1 MNYKK
6 LFYYFDSALSPFL
19 CDKIIEEGYSNNPD
33 IALTGSTG
41 YTRSKKEIEQTKEIR
56 NSNISWIDDWWVK
69 KELEPYVK
77 KANEMAG
84 WNFNFTK
91 SEASQFTIY
100 EPGEYYDWHRD
111 AQNYP
116 YTQGEQKGL
125 IRKLSVTVSLS
136 NPEDYEG
143 GFLEFARENDFNKK
157 CFHTVREILPRG
169 SICVFPSYTWH
180 RVSPVTK
187 GKRLSLVQWNLGDSY
202 V

>member
-143 GFLEFARENDFNKK
+143 GFLEFSRENDFNKK
-157 CFHTVREILPRG
+157 YFYKVREILPRG

>member
-19 CDKIIEEGYSNNPD
+19 CDKIIEEGYSNNPN

-143 GFLEFARENDFNKK
+143 GFLEFSRENDFNKK
-157 CFHTVREILPRG
+157 YFYKVREILPRG

>member
-6 LFYYFDSALSPFL
+6 LFYYFDSAFSPFL
-19 CDKIIEEGYSNNPD
+19 CDKIIKEGYSNNPD
-33 IALTGSTG
+33 FALTGKAG
-41 YTRSKKEIEQTKEIR
+41 YTRSKKEIEKTKEIR

-77 KANEMAG
+77 RANEMAG

-143 GFLEFARENDFNKK
+143 GFLEFARENNFNKK
-157 CFHTVREILPRG
+157 YFYKVREILPRG

>member
-19 CDKIIEEGYSNNPD
+19 CDKIIEEGYSNNPN

-77 KANEMAG
+77 RANEMAG

-143 GFLEFARENDFNKK
+143 GFLEFAREKDFNKK

>member
-6 LFYYFDSALSPFL
+6 LFYYFDSAFSPFL

-33 IALTGSTG
+33 FALTGRTG
-41 YTRSKKEIEQTKEIR
+41 YTRSKKEIEKTKEIR
-56 NSNISWIDDWWVK
+56 NSNVSWINDWWVK

-77 KANEMAG
+77 RANEMAG

-116 YTQGEQKGL
+116 YTQGEQKSL

-143 GFLEFARENDFNKK
+143 GLLEFSRENDFNKK
-157 CFHTVREILPRG
+157 CFYKVREILPKG

-180 RVSPVTK
+180 RVTPVTK
-187 GKRLSLVQWNLGDSY
+187 GKRLSLVQWNLGDGY

>member
-6 LFYYFDSALSPFL
+6 LFYYFDSAFSPFL

-33 IALTGSTG
+33 FALTGKAG
-41 YTRSKKEIEQTKEIR
+41 YTRSKKEIEKTKEIR
-56 NSNISWIDDWWVK
+56 NSNVSWIDDWWVK

-77 KANEMAG
+77 RANEMAG

-143 GFLEFARENDFNKK
+143 GFLEFSRENDFNKK
-157 CFHTVREILPRG
+157 YFYKVREILPRG

>member
-6 LFYYFDSALSPFL
+6 LFYYFDSAFSPFL

-33 IALTGSTG
+33 FALTGRTG
-41 YTRSKKEIEQTKEIR
+41 YTRSKKEIEKTKEIR
-56 NSNISWIDDWWVK
+56 NSNVSWINDWWVK

-77 KANEMAG
+77 RANEMAG

-143 GFLEFARENDFNKK
+143 GFLEFSRENDFNKK
-157 CFHTVREILPRG
+157 YFYKVREILPRG

-180 RVSPVTK
+180 RVTPVTK

>member
-6 LFYYFDSALSPFL
+6 LFYYFDSAFSHFL
-19 CDKIIEEGYSNNPD
+19 CDKIIKEGYSNNPD
-33 IALTGSTG
+33 FALTGDVHYSH
-41 YTRSKKEIEQTKEIR
+41 SKKEIEKIKKIR
-56 NSNISWIDDWWVK
+56 NSNISWINDWWVK

-77 KANEMAG
+77 RANEMAG

-157 CFHTVREILPRG
+157 YFYKVREILPRG

-180 RVSPVTK
+180 RVTPVTK

>member
-6 LFYYFDSALSPFL
+6 LFYYFDSAFSPFL

-33 IALTGSTG
+33 FALTGKAG
-41 YTRSKKEIEQTKEIR
+41 YTRSKKEIEKTKEIR
-56 NSNISWIDDWWVK
+56 NSNVSWIDDWWVK

-77 KANEMAG
+77 RANEMAG

-157 CFHTVREILPRG
+157 YFHKVREILPRG

>member
-6 LFYYFDSALSPFL
+6 LFYYFDSAFSPFL

-33 IALTGSTG
+33 FALTGKAG
-41 YTRSKKEIEQTKEIR
+41 YTRSKKEIEKTKEIR
-56 NSNISWIDDWWVK
+56 NSNVSWINDWWVK

-77 KANEMAG
+77 RANEMAG

-116 YTQGEQKGL
+116 YTQGKEKGL

-143 GFLEFARENDFNKK
+143 
-157 CFHTVREILPRG
+157 
-169 SICVFPSYTWH
+169 
-180 RVSPVTK
+180 
-187 GKRLSLVQWNLGDSY
+187 
-202 V
+202 

>member
-6 LFYYFDSALSPFL
+6 LFYYFDSAFSPFL

-33 IALTGSTG
+33 FALTGRTG
-41 YTRSKKEIEQTKEIR
+41 YTRSKKEIEKTKEIR
-56 NSNISWIDDWWVK
+56 NSNVSWINDWWVK

-77 KANEMAG
+77 RANEMAG

-143 GFLEFARENDFNKK
+143 GFLEFSRENDFNKK
-157 CFHTVREILPRG
+157 YFYKVREILPRG
-169 SICVFPSYTWH
+169 SICVFPRYTWH

>member
-77 KANEMAG
+77 RANEMAG

-157 CFHTVREILPRG
+157 YFHKVREILPRG

>member
-6 LFYYFDSALSPFL
+6 LFYYFDSAFSPFL

-33 IALTGSTG
+33 FALTGRTG
-41 YTRSKKEIEQTKEIR
+41 YTRSKKEIEKTKEIR
-56 NSNISWIDDWWVK
+56 NSNVSWINDWWVK

-77 KANEMAG
+77 RANEMAG

-143 GFLEFARENDFNKK
+143 GFLEFSRENDFNKK
-157 CFHTVREILPRG
+157 YFYKVREILPRG

-180 RVSPVTK
+180 RVTPVTK
-187 GKRLSLVQWNLGDSY
+187 GKRLSLVQWNLGEGY

>member
-33 IALTGSTG
+33 FALTGRTG
-41 YTRSKKEIEQTKEIR
+41 YTRSKKEIEKTKEIR
-56 NSNISWIDDWWVK
+56 NSNVSWINDWWVK

-77 KANEMAG
+77 RANEMAG

-143 GFLEFARENDFNKK
+143 GFLEFSRENDFNKK
-157 CFHTVREILPRG
+157 CFYKVREILPRG

-180 RVSPVTK
+180 RVTPVTK
-187 GKRLSLVQWNLGDSY
+187 GKRLSLVQWNLGDGY

>member
-1 MNYKK
+1 
-6 LFYYFDSALSPFL
+6 
-19 CDKIIEEGYSNNPD
+19 
-33 IALTGSTG
+33 
-41 YTRSKKEIEQTKEIR
+41 
-56 NSNISWIDDWWVK
+56 
-69 KELEPYVK
+69 
-77 KANEMAG
+77 MAG

-157 CFHTVREILPRG
+157 YFYKVREILPRG

-187 GKRLSLVQWNLGDSY
+187 GKRLSLVQWNLGNSY

>member
-6 LFYYFDSALSPFL
+6 LFYYFDSAFSPFL

-33 IALTGSTG
+33 FALTGRTG
-41 YTRSKKEIEQTKEIR
+41 YTRSKKEIEKTKEIR
-56 NSNISWIDDWWVK
+56 NSNVSWINDWWVK

-77 KANEMAG
+77 RANEMAG

-143 GFLEFARENDFNKK
+143 GFLEFSRENDFNKK
-157 CFHTVREILPRG
+157 YFYKVREILPRG

-180 RVSPVTK
+180 RVTPVTK
-187 GKRLSLVQWNLGDSY
+187 GKRLSLVQWNLGDGY

>member
-19 CDKIIEEGYSNNPD
+19 CDKIIKEGYSNNPD
-33 IALTGSTG
+33 FALTGGTG
-41 YTRSKKEIEQTKEIR
+41 YTRSKKEIEKTKEIR
-56 NSNISWIDDWWVK
+56 NSNVSWINDWWVK

-77 KANEMAG
+77 RANEMAG

-116 YTQGEQKGL
+116 YTQGKEKGL

-143 GFLEFARENDFNKK
+143 GFLEFAREKDFNKK

-180 RVSPVTK
+180 RISPVTK

>member
-6 LFYYFDSALSPFL
+6 LFYYFDSAFSPFL

-33 IALTGSTG
+33 FALTGKTG
-41 YTRSKKEIEQTKEIR
+41 YTRSKKEIEKTKEIR
-56 NSNISWIDDWWVK
+56 NSNVSWINDWWVK

-77 KANEMAG
+77 RANEMAG

-143 GFLEFARENDFNKK
+143 GFLEFSRENDFNKK
-157 CFHTVREILPRG
+157 YFYKVREILPRG

>member
-19 CDKIIEEGYSNNPD
+19 CDKIIEEGYSNNPN
-33 IALTGSTG
+33 IALTGDVH
-41 YTRSKKEIEQTKEIR
+41 YTHSKKEIEKIKKIR

-77 KANEMAG
+77 RANEMAG

-143 GFLEFARENDFNKK
+143 GVLEFARENDFNKK
-157 CFHTVREILPRG
+157 YFYKVREILPRG

-180 RVSPVTK
+180 RVTPVTK

>member
-6 LFYYFDSALSPFL
+6 LFYYFDSAFSPFL

-33 IALTGSTG
+33 FALTGRTG
-41 YTRSKKEIEQTKEIR
+41 YTRSKKEIEKTKEIR
-56 NSNISWIDDWWVK
+56 NSNVSWINDWWVK

-77 KANEMAG
+77 RANEMAG

-100 EPGEYYDWHRD
+100 EPGEHYDWHRD
-111 AQNYP
+111 APNYP
-116 YTQGEQKGL
+116 YTQGEGKDL

-143 GFLEFARENDFNKK
+143 GLLEFSRENDFNKK
-157 CFHTVREILPRG
+157 CFYKVREILPKG

-180 RVSPVTK
+180 RVTPVTK

>member
-6 LFYYFDSALSPFL
+6 LFYYFDSAFSPFL

-33 IALTGSTG
+33 FALTGRTG
-41 YTRSKKEIEQTKEIR
+41 YTRSKKEIEKTKEIR
-56 NSNISWIDDWWVK
+56 NSNVSWINDWWVK

-77 KANEMAG
+77 RANEMAG

-116 YTQGEQKGL
+116 YTQGEQKSL

-143 GFLEFARENDFNKK
+143 GFLEFSRENDFNKK
-157 CFHTVREILPRG
+157 CFYKVREILPKG

-180 RVSPVTK
+180 RVTPVTK
-187 GKRLSLVQWNLGDSY
+187 GKRLSLVQWNLGDGY

>member
-6 LFYYFDSALSPFL
+6 LFYYFDSAFSPFL

-33 IALTGSTG
+33 FALTGRTG
-41 YTRSKKEIEQTKEIR
+41 YTRSKKEIEKTKEIR
-56 NSNISWIDDWWVK
+56 NSNVSWINDWWVK

-77 KANEMAG
+77 RANEMAG

-143 GFLEFARENDFNKK
+143 GFLEFSRENDFNKK
-157 CFHTVREILPRG
+157 CFYKVREILPKG

-180 RVSPVTK
+180 RVTPVTK
-187 GKRLSLVQWNLGDSY
+187 GKRLSLVQWNLGDGY

>member
-6 LFYYFDSALSPFL
+6 LFYYFDSAFSPFL

-33 IALTGSTG
+33 FALTGRTG
-41 YTRSKKEIEQTKEIR
+41 YTRSKKEIEKTKEIR
-56 NSNISWIDDWWVK
+56 NSNVSWINDWWVK

-77 KANEMAG
+77 RANEMAG

-116 YTQGEQKGL
+116 YTQGEQKSL

-143 GFLEFARENDFNKK
+143 GLLEFSRENDFNKK
-157 CFHTVREILPRG
+157 CFYKVREILPRG

-187 GKRLSLVQWNLGDSY
+187 GKRLSLVQWNLGDGY